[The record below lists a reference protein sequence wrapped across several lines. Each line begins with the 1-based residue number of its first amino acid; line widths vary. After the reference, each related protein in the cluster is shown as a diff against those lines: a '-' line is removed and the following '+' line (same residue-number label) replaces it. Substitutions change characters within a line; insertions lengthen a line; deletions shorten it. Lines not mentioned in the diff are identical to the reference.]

1 MSEEPKVPTPEERK
15 EMLTGNLSR
24 IKNRIV
30 VISGKGGVGK
40 STVSVNL
47 AYGLVLSGKRV
58 GILDVDIHGPSI
70 AKMVGVEGQ
79 PLLADPVT
87 HKPMPVR
94 VHDNLHVMSIA
105 SIMEDQDA
113 PLIWRGPMKMTAIK
127 QFMEDIQWPEL
138 DYLIVDCP
146 PGTGDEP
153 LSVVQLLKKVT
164 GSIIVSTPQD
174 VAFLDARKTIRFS
187 QSLNVPIIGLIE
199 NMKELICPH
208 CGEAINLF
216 EGEGAAKAIMDFEIE
231 LLGQIPIEID
241 IPKCTDKGR
250 PFVYDIAKKPAGIAM
265 QAIVERV
272 ITKVE
277 FS

>member
-1 MSEEPKVPTPEERK
+1 MSDEQKIPTPEER
-15 EMLTGNLSR
+15 EQLLTDNLSR

-47 AYGLVLSGKRV
+47 AYGLALAGKKV

-70 AKMVGVEGQ
+70 AKMVGVEGN
-79 PLLADPVT
+79 PIMADLDT

-105 SIMEDQDA
+105 SLIEDQDA
-113 PLIWRGPMKMTAIK
+113 PLIWRGPMKMSAIK
-127 QFMEDIQWPEL
+127 QFMEDIQWPAL

-153 LSVVQLLKKVT
+153 LSVIQILKKVT

-208 CGEAINLF
+208 CGGAIQLF
-216 EGEGAAKAIMDFEIE
+216 SGEGAGKAIHDFGID

-241 IPKCTDKGR
+241 IPLSSDKGR
-250 PFVYDIAKKPAGIAM
+250 PFIYDIAKKPAGIAM
-265 QAIVERV
+265 QAIVDKI

-277 FS
+277 A

>member
-1 MSEEPKVPTPEERK
+1 MAEEQKVPTAEER
-15 EMLTGNLSR
+15 EQLLNDNLAR
-24 IKNRIV
+24 IKNSIV

-47 AYGLVLSGKRV
+47 AYGLALSGKSV

-70 AKMVGVEGQ
+70 AKMVGVEGN
-79 PLLADPVT
+79 PILAHPET
-87 HKPMPVR
+87 KKPMPVR

-105 SIMEDQDA
+105 SLIEDQDA
-113 PLIWRGPMKMTAIK
+113 PLIWRGPMKMSAIK
-127 QFMEDIQWPEL
+127 QFMEDIQWPAL

-153 LSVVQLLKKVT
+153 LSVVQLLKNVT

-187 QSLNVPIIGLIE
+187 QSLGINILGLVE

-208 CGEAINLF
+208 CGKAINVF
-216 EGEGAAKAIMDFEIE
+216 SGEGAAKAIMDFEIE

-241 IPKCTDKGR
+241 IPTCSDKGR
-250 PFVYDIAKKPAGIAM
+250 PFIYDIAKKPAGEAM
-265 QAIVERV
+265 QKIVERV
-272 ITKVE
+272 IEKT
-277 FS
+277 S

>member
-1 MSEEPKVPTPEERK
+1 MAEEQKVPTAEER
-15 EMLTGNLSR
+15 EQLLNDNLAR
-24 IKNRIV
+24 IKNSIV

-47 AYGLVLSGKRV
+47 AYGLALSGKNV

-70 AKMVGVEGQ
+70 AKMVGVEGN
-79 PLLADPVT
+79 PILAHPET
-87 HKPMPVR
+87 GKPMPVR

-105 SIMEDQDA
+105 SLIEDQDA
-113 PLIWRGPMKMTAIK
+113 PLIWRGPMKMSAIK
-127 QFMEDIQWPEL
+127 QFMEDIQWPAL

-208 CGEAINLF
+208 CGKPINLF
-216 EGEGAAKAIMDFEIE
+216 SGEGASKAIMDFEIE

-241 IPKCTDKGR
+241 IPTCSDKGR
-250 PFVYDIAKKPAGIAM
+250 PFVYDIAKKPAGEAM
-265 QAIVERV
+265 QKIVDRV
-272 ITKVE
+272 IEKT
-277 FS
+277 S